1 MATARLE
8 ATGAAAATPEDHDAD
23 HLRVVGVGK
32 RFGDVVAVDDASLG
46 VRKGEILAFLGPS
59 GCGKSTLLNMI
70 AGFER
75 PDQGELWLAGKRI
88 DTLPPGRRGAAM
100 VFQHYALFPH
110 MTVAGNIG
118 YGLKA
123 RGQPHQVVTAR
134 VGEMLRL
141 LQLKGLED
149 RYPGALSGGQRQRV
163 AIARA
168 LAIRPSV
175 LLLDE
180 ALSALDKNLREAM
193 QIELSLLLRSL
204 DITTILVTHDQREAF
219 AVGDR
224 IALMD
229 AGRIVQVGPPQ
240 AVYDAPGSRFAIEFL
255 GSANRFPVRALHNRT
270 GQTIAETAEGLSI
283 EVMGAAAAADPGE
296 LGVFVR
302 SEDIRLSQIP
312 TACHAS
318 GPGIVRLDT
327 FMGDR
332 RRVIVQLGD
341 RQVVADIDPHDAAVP
356 VAAGL
361 PVFLD
366 IDCGRVHLLTDTP
379 KVTV

>member
-1 MATARLE
+1 M
-8 ATGAAAATPEDHDAD
+8 PENDDVD
-23 HLRVVGVGK
+23 HLRVVGVSK
-32 RFGDVVAVDDASLG
+32 RFNEVIAVDAASLG

-75 PDQGELWLAGKRI
+75 PDRGELWLAGKRI
-88 DTLPPGRRGAAM
+88 DDLPPGRRGMAM

-110 MTVAGNIG
+110 MTVTSNIG

-123 RGQPHQVVTAR
+123 RGQPQEVVTAR
-134 VGEMLRL
+134 VNEMVRL
-141 LQLKGLED
+141 LQLDGLGE
-149 RYPGALSGGQRQRV
+149 RYPAALSGGQRQRV

-204 DITTILVTHDQREAF
+204 EITTILVTHDQREAF

-240 AVYDAPGSRFAIEFL
+240 AVYDAPESRFAMEFL
-255 GSANRFPVRALHNRT
+255 GSSNRFAIRCVNDQD
-270 GQTIAETAEGLSI
+270 GQAIAETAEGLRI
-283 EVMGAAAAADPGE
+283 EIAGLPEAAE
-296 LGVFVR
+296 LSKLAVYVR
-302 SEDIRLSQIP
+302 SEDIRLSRAP
-312 TACHAS
+312 TSCHAKE
-318 GPGIVRLDT
+318 PGLVRLET

-332 RRVIVQLGD
+332 RRVIVQLGKE
-341 RQVVADIDPHDAAVP
+341 QVVADIDPHDEAVA
-356 VAAGL
+356 VAVGL

-366 IDCGRVHLLTDTP
+366 IGCGRAHLLGNAP
-379 KVTV
+379 KVSV